1 LLGINNFDFCNPL
14 PQIIF
19 GISNN
24 LGSTYMGQVGGK
36 VALVTGASKGVG
48 KAIVIEL
55 AKRHIDVVINYL
67 HSENPLPQIIFGIS
81 NNLGSTYMGQVG
93 GIHNGFILFS

>member
-1 LLGINNFDFCNPL
+1 MN
-14 PQIIF
+14 
-19 GISNN
+19 
-24 LGSTYMGQVGGK
+24 K

-67 HSENPLPQIIFGIS
+67 HSENEAKLC
-81 NNLGSTYMGQVG
+81 
-93 GIHNGFILFS
+93 